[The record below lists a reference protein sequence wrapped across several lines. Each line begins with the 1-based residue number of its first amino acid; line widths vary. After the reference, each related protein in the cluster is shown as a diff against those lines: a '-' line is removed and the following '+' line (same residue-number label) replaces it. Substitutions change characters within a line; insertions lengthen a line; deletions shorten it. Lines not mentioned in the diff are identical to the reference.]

1 MSKINQRLE
10 QGQKLN
16 PKQIIEANLMQMN
29 LATLEKRILEEI
41 ESNPV
46 LDIADDEQDYNDED
60 NTDDSDFNWE
70 DLISNPEDY
79 SMPSSS
85 RLEAKDDYERDYSK
99 PTLVED
105 FMVQLNDLNI
115 NESELQVAEYI
126 LGNLDDRGY
135 LTIEPIVIS
144 DKTGLSEEKILSLIN
159 TIKGLDPPGV
169 GSSNLQ
175 DLQTLQIFRV

>member
-70 DLISNPEDY
+70 DLISNPED
-79 SMPSSS
+79 
-85 RLEAKDDYERDYSK
+85 
-99 PTLVED
+99 
-105 FMVQLNDLNI
+105 
-115 NESELQVAEYI
+115 
-126 LGNLDDRGY
+126 
-135 LTIEPIVIS
+135 
-144 DKTGLSEEKILSLIN
+144 
-159 TIKGLDPPGV
+159 
-169 GSSNLQ
+169 
-175 DLQTLQIFRV
+175 

>member
-46 LDIADDEQDYNDED
+46 LYIADDEQDYNDED

-70 DLISNPEDY
+70 EQYIIGSYD
-79 SMPSSS
+79 
-85 RLEAKDDYERDYSK
+85 
-99 PTLVED
+99 
-105 FMVQLNDLNI
+105 
-115 NESELQVAEYI
+115 ESIGTGSTYGDTTIFGTKLGIGYKADVTDNMYI
-126 LGNLDDRGY
+126 FFLYIYDIDIY
-135 LTIEPIVIS
+135 L
-144 DKTGLSEEKILSLIN
+144 
-159 TIKGLDPPGV
+159 
-169 GSSNLQ
+169 
-175 DLQTLQIFRV
+175 